1 MKFSELLTKLD
12 IEFGLDLV
20 ECTVDLSFGNP
31 EISGVATLADAS
43 KLDLG
48 FLENNLFFKQ
58 VATTQAGALLIGN
71 EPEAIALVKAR
82 AIPYVVVPH
91 PRLAF
96 ARAIAFFHPP
106 NLPKSGIHSTAT
118 LAPDVKLGES
128 VYIGAHVA
136 IGEGCEIGS
145 QVYIYP
151 NVTIYDGVTI
161 GDRTVIH
168 ANCAIH
174 ARSIIGKNCTIHS
187 GAAIGS
193 EGFGFVPSADG
204 TWTKMQQVGRTVL
217 EDDVEVGCNAAI
229 DRGALGDT
237 RIGRGTKIDNL
248 VQIGHGCKTAENCL
262 MAGQVGLA
270 GGVEL
275 GKNVILAGQVGITN
289 HIKIGDRAMAAAQSG
304 IAHDVE
310 SGTQVMGYPA
320 ISAKTFFKASA
331 VFRRLPELN
340 KIVRELQ
347 KQLDTLVGKS

>member
-1 MKFSELLTKLD
+1 MKFSELLKQLG
-12 IEFGLDLV
+12 IDLTQF
-20 ECTVDLSFGNP
+20 EADFSFGDP
-31 EISGVATLADAS
+31 EINGVATLADAAAS
-43 KLDLG
+43 DLG
-48 FLENNLFFKQ
+48 FLENKLFFKQ
-58 VATTQAGALLIGN
+58 VAETKAGALLIGN
-71 EPEAIALVKAR
+71 EPETIALVKSHK
-82 AIPYVVVPH
+82 IPHIALPQ
-91 PRLAF
+91 PRLVF
-96 ARAIAFFHPP
+96 AGAIALFHPP
-106 NLPKSGIHSTAT
+106 NLPAPGIHPSAVI
-118 LAPDVKLGES
+118 APDVQLGES
-128 VYIGAHVA
+128 VYIAAHVVLGA
-136 IGEGCEIGS
+136 GCKIGS
-145 QVYIYP
+145 NVYIYP
-151 NVTIYDGVTI
+151 NVTIYDGVSI
-161 GDRTVIH
+161 GDRTVLHANCVIH
-168 ANCAIH
+168 ANCE
-174 ARSIIGKNCTIHS
+174 IGKGCMIHS

-193 EGFGFVPSADG
+193 EGFGFVPSANG
-204 TWTKMQQVGRTVL
+204 TWAKMQQVGRTVL

-289 HIKIGDRAMAAAQSG
+289 HIKVGDRAMAAAQSG

-310 SGTQVMGYPA
+310 SGAQVMGYPA
-320 ISAKTFFKASA
+320 IPAKTFFKATA